1 MIKVIFGTKGVGKTK
16 YLVEDVHRILD
27 ESKGHIVFIDTG
39 NELITELRHEI
50 RFININDFDINDLN
64 VFYGFLC
71 GLIASN
77 YDIFALYADRLD
89 MIAGENPQYEA
100 FFEKIKQLVD
110 KYKIRFVFSTSGN
123 IKDIPDYVKKE
134 YAL

>member
-1 MIKVIFGTKGVGKTK
+1 MIKVIFGTKGVGKTR
-16 YLVEDVHRILD
+16 YLVEDAHRIVD
-27 ESKGHIVFIDTG
+27 DCKGHIVFIDTG

-50 RFININDFDINDLN
+50 RFINIKDFNIKGLN
-64 VFYGFLC
+64 VFYGFLS

-77 YDIFALYADRLD
+77 YDIVALYADRLD
-89 MIAGENPQYEA
+89 IIAGENPQYET
-100 FFEKIKQLVD
+100 FFEKIKELSE